1 MTDLPAD
8 VPTTAASRG
17 VRDERLARARVALSF
32 RNISAL
38 YIFAALFVLFS
49 LWVPD
54 TFLTSQV
61 WRSLLDQGALT
72 AIVAIALVLPLAAGA
87 FDLAVGAEVGFGS
100 ILVAWLLA
108 RQGVPVV
115 PAIAL
120 TVLAG
125 CAAGLISGLLV
136 VRAQIDSFIAT
147 LGLSSVLLA
156 GIAWVSGSQQIL
168 DLPQGFQDL
177 ATGQLLGLTYPV
189 WMMLAIGAV
198 LAYILDATPVGRRVH
213 ATGGNATAARLA
225 GVRTSRTIVLCLV
238 GCGALA
244 AFAGLLVSARLGTGD
259 PTVGPSYLL
268 PAYAAAFL
276 GSTQFRGGRY
286 NVWGTIVSVY
296 VLATGVKGLQL
307 AGAPV
312 WIPDLFNGLAL
323 LLAVGSARYRRTA
336 SRAGAVRR
344 TLRRRDAAATADG
357 A

>member
-1 MTDLPAD
+1 MADLSGDAGV
-8 VPTTAASRG
+8 VPRRDPDAAA
-17 VRDERLARARVALSF
+17 RLRRALSV
-32 RNISAL
+32 RNISAI
-38 YIFAALFVLFS
+38 YIFAALFALFAV
-49 LWVPD
+49 WVPD
-54 TFLTSQV
+54 TFLTSVV

-72 AIVAIALVLPLAAGA
+72 AIVAMALVLPLAAGA
-87 FDLAVGAEVGFGS
+87 FDLAIGAEVGFGS

-115 PAIAL
+115 PAIVL

-125 CAAGLISGLLV
+125 CVVGLASGLLV

-147 LGLSSVLLA
+147 LGISSVLLA
-156 GIAWVSGSQQIL
+156 GIAWVSDSQQIL
-168 DLPQGFQDL
+168 DLPAGFQDL

-189 WMMLAIGAV
+189 WMMLVIGAA
-198 LAYILDATPVGRRVH
+198 LAYLLDATPVGRRVH
-213 ATGGNATAARLA
+213 ATGGNETSARLA
-225 GVRTSRTIVLCLV
+225 GVHTARTIVLCLM

-244 AFAGLLVSARLGTGD
+244 AFAGLLVSARIGTGD

-286 NVWGTIVSVY
+286 NIWGTIVSVY

-336 SRAGAVRR
+336 RRAGAVRR
-344 TLRRRDAAATADG
+344 TLRRRAADG
-357 A
+357 TG